1 MPSLEYWAS
10 LSITLD
16 GLVQQDQL
24 GRPHGRAATL
34 NKFGPSAG
42 GPGRAHR
49 AHSGVQRGIVAAVER
64 QS

>member
-42 GPGRAHR
+42 GPGRAH
-49 AHSGVQRGIVAAVER
+49 VLTAACNAALWLP
-64 QS
+64 